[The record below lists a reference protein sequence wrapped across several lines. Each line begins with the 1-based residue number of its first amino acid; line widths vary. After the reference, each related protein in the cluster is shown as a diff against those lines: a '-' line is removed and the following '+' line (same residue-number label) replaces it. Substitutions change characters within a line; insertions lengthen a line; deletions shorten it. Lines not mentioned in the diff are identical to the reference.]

1 MKHIC
6 KDNTILLKFIIGLLV
21 VEIIGI
27 TLNVLIPFYGG
38 VIAFIIGLI
47 VSIVNE
53 IKHDITDKDFY
64 DLKSFYAIAIGSAI
78 GFILISI

>member
-6 KDNTILLKFIIGLLV
+6 KDNTILLNFIIGLLI

-38 VIAFIIGLI
+38 AVAFMIGLI

-53 IKHDITDKDFY
+53 IKHDITDKDFHN
-64 DLKSFYAIAIGSAI
+64 LKSFYATAVGSAI